1 MEGMV
6 SSVGILSTS
15 TNSVDVDGMSL
26 VVQVA
31 LQVVSILMVAFF
43 SSSEASLISVN
54 KFRVRHLAVIV

>member
-1 MEGMV
+1 MEG
-6 SSVGILSTS
+6 
-15 TNSVDVDGMSL
+15 SVDGGGVSL
-26 VVQVA
+26 VAQVA